1 MRLPFAPILLFCS
14 LAASTALTQASKP
27 VQEKNTPDPLA
38 QRFVSD
44 FDLPSAGQEAEA
56 RLQRNPND
64 ATALFVRMETAELEE
79 RPELVLDSALR
90 LCALPVEGPLQEVAS
105 NRVLQHAG
113 NNRAFS
119 SVIRRVRAA
128 AALGNACT
136 FNLRLAL
143 VAAAMD
149 GHPKVDL
156 DQATRATGLLTRWH
170 IAGPFGQYSNVDF
183 DRRWPPEADQLLRQ
197 QYVDEVLPASSPEAP
212 RKKSASN
219 VDALTIIKT
228 ERFWFRDGML
238 SLPDYFSGAGVFY
251 AAGEVEVQAT
261 QTFQVEVLSSGT
273 YAVLIDG
280 REALLH
286 DSRSAAGAS
295 RDFSSVRLRAG
306 RHRILL
312 KFTADAA
319 PLSIALHPRF
329 QSVAKAPGL
338 PSPLEN
344 YAQALAAY
352 FRGDFVTMNRQLHA
366 DRDRS
371 AGAAQYLHAL
381 LYSAVEDRSPRA
393 DAGWKTVGSG
403 QPSALLA
410 RLKSAENAIAR
421 GQTDDAR
428 GEVMNILAE
437 RPQSET
443 ALQLAFNLSRN
454 QTNAPE
460 LLARLLELHP
470 SCAHLAEAV
479 KFYSSA
485 AEQDKAAQLEQ
496 QLASCAP
503 ESLQYARTLADA
515 GRNSA
520 AAAYL
525 QQLIGRN
532 PLHRAARRLLVEQ
545 LALANQQSAA
555 RLQAQ
560 QLHEL
565 APNARSYA
573 RLAEDPGSAQDSKSQ
588 RAAGFRQSL
597 EFYIPYQRDGLD
609 LVQRS
614 AQRSFS
620 GGSAVVLLFDKV
632 IQLQRDGTVSV
643 YVHRITRPLNKDGIG
658 RYGEIQLP
666 RSADLLELRT
676 IKSFGQVI
684 EPELVQQKASVSM
697 PALEAGDAIEEE
709 YVLHYPELQQSP
721 ESATAMTLG
730 SFEAPVLYSRLVL
743 LSPPDVK
750 LGIRERAGAPQALVG
765 ENNGLVIRIWQ
776 RDNVPQTVAESSLPS
791 ISLLPTVTVSAAEE
805 THDRL
810 RDELFDAT
818 RAGLHVSEASVE
830 LQLSPAASEL
840 EKARR
845 LYRFVT
851 TRIDSTGADWAT
863 NPAEDTL
870 QNGQGSR
877 TSALL
882 ALSRTAGLK
891 ASLLLARKIGQS
903 CGRQSDFSCYTE
915 PLVRFWFANG
925 ETADVD
931 AESDDLPFGS
941 ILPSLETHE
950 ALLVP
955 LALNDADAKRPE
967 IVTVAVKVGNE
978 KSVAE
983 GELSFTQNDL
993 VADLQIRLG
1002 AARSQE
1008 VRGLLRNAGERE
1020 RQAFFEQLA
1029 MRIFPE
1035 AAAVTGSIRH
1045 ESDPEQPLELSLHC
1059 TVPQFIYRQSGAI
1072 DIDQLVPSLGLRTQ
1086 YAKTPARKFPLYIES
1101 LFFESTTFHLHLPD
1115 GIRMHSVPAD
1125 FASRSEFGEYAVRF
1139 AHSARQ
1145 IDIHREF
1152 HIPVQVIA
1160 PEKYAAFT
1168 HFAQEIDEAER
1179 QRISLEAGK
1188 DGPAAGQYRL
1198 PPATGMFR

>member
-1 MRLPFAPILLFCS
+1 MRLAPAPILLIFS
-14 LAASTALTQASKP
+14 LAASTALAQAGKT
-27 VQEKNTPDPLA
+27 VQDKNLPDPLA
-38 QRFVSD
+38 QRFVTD
-44 FDLPSAGQEAEA
+44 FALPSAGQEAEA
-56 RLQRNPND
+56 RLQHNSND
-64 ATALFVRMETAELEE
+64 TTALFVRMETAELEE
-79 RPELVLDSALR
+79 RPELALDSALR
-90 LCALPVEGPLQEVAS
+90 LCALPVEGALHEVAS

-113 NNRAFS
+113 NNRAFN

-149 GHPKVDL
+149 GQPKVDL
-156 DQATRATGLLTRWH
+156 DLTTRSAGLLTRWR

-183 DRRWPPEADQLLRQ
+183 DRRWPPEADLLLRQ
-197 QYVDEVLPASSPEAP
+197 QYVDEASPASAEGTT
-212 RKKSASN
+212 RKKPPAIADDSTN
-219 VDALTIIKT
+219 VTT

-238 SLPDYFSGAGVFY
+238 SLPDYFSSTGVFY
-251 AAGEVEVQAT
+251 AAGEVELPAA
-261 QTFQVEVLSSGT
+261 QTYRVEVLSSGT

-280 REALLH
+280 REALFH

-295 RDFSSVRLRAG
+295 RDSSSVRLHAG

-319 PLSIALHPRF
+319 PLSVALHPRF
-329 QSVAKAPGL
+329 QAEASSRGT

-366 DRDRS
+366 DRDGS
-371 AGAAQYLHAL
+371 AGTAQYLQAL

-393 DAGWKTVGSG
+393 DAGWKAVGSS
-403 QPSALLA
+403 QPSTFLA
-410 RLKSAENAIAR
+410 RLKSAESAIAR
-421 GQTDDAR
+421 GQADEAR
-428 GEVMNILAE
+428 VEVMNILAE

-460 LLARLLELHP
+460 LLARLLDLHP
-470 SCAHLAEAV
+470 SCTHLAEGV
-479 KFYSSA
+479 RFYSSA

-503 ESLQYARTLADA
+503 ESLQYARILAEA

-545 LALANQQSAA
+545 LVLSNQQSAA
-555 RLQAQ
+555 QLQAR
-560 QLHEL
+560 QLHDL

-588 RAAGFRQSL
+588 RASGFRQSQ
-597 EFYIPYQRDGLD
+597 EFYVPYRRDGLE

-620 GGSAVVLLFDKV
+620 GGAAVVLLSDKV
-632 IQLQRDGTVSV
+632 VHLQRDRTVSV
-643 YVHRITRPLNKDGIG
+643 YVHRITRPLNKDGIS

-666 RSADLLELRT
+666 RGADLLELRT
-676 IKSFGQVI
+676 IKSSGQVI
-684 EPELVQQKASVSM
+684 EPELAQQKASVSM
-697 PALEAGDAIEEE
+697 PALETGDAIEEE

-721 ESATAMTLG
+721 ESATAMTFG

-743 LSPPDVK
+743 LSPPDAK
-750 LGIRERAGAPQALVG
+750 LTIREQAGAPQPLVG
-765 ENNGLVIRIWQ
+765 GNDGLVIRVWE
-776 RDNVPQTVAESSLPS
+776 RDNVPQTVAEPSLPS
-791 ISLLPTVTVSAAEE
+791 ISLLPTVAVSAAAE
-805 THDRL
+805 TLDHL
-810 RDELFDAT
+810 RDALIDAT
-818 RAGLHVSEASVE
+818 RAGLHVSETSLE
-830 LQLSPAASEL
+830 LQLSPAASET
-840 EKARR
+840 ERARR

-851 TRIDSTGADWAT
+851 TRIDSTGSDWAA

-891 ASLLLARKIGQS
+891 TSLLLARKIGQT
-903 CGRQSDFSCYTE
+903 CGRQTDFSCYAE
-915 PLVRFWFANG
+915 PLVRFWFSSG

-931 AESDDLPFGS
+931 AESGDLPFGS
-941 ILPSLETHE
+941 ILPSLEMRE

-955 LALNDADAKRPE
+955 LALDEVKKSE
-967 IVTVAVKVGNE
+967 IVTLAVKIGNE
-978 KSVAE
+978 KSLAE
-983 GELSFTQNDL
+983 GELSFLQNDL

-1020 RQAFFEQLA
+1020 RQVFFEQLA

-1035 AAAVTGSIRH
+1035 AAAVNGSTRH

-1059 TVPQFIYRQSGAI
+1059 TVPQFISRQNGPI
-1072 DIDQLVPSLGLRTQ
+1072 DIDQLVPSLGLRAQ
-1086 YAKTPARKFPLYIES
+1086 YAKTTARRFPLYIES

-1125 FASRSEFGEYAVRF
+1125 FAGRSEFGEYAVRF

-1168 HFAQEIDEAER
+1168 RFAREIDEVER
-1179 QRISLEAGK
+1179 QRISLELGK
-1188 DGPAAGQYRL
+1188 DGQAAGQYRV